1 MTYKDFV
8 KTTPKV
14 MAIGLVAAA
23 LVVGRVLDDLL
34 SESDIVMIFLIA
46 VVCVAYSTDRVA
58 VVLASVISVVVF
70 NFFFVSPRHT
80 LLVDDLRYIVTFVV
94 MGALG
99 LMVSS
104 LVERVRKQAES
115 ALRRQSALEQETLR
129 NSLLSSVSHDL
140 RTPIASIV
148 GNAELL
154 QSSSLAPQTQ
164 SELLES
170 VISEGRRLESFLNN
184 VLETTRL
191 EGQPALRKEWTP
203 VEELVGAALHRLKG
217 RAEGFE
223 IETVFRSKPQW
234 VFVDERAITSVIFNL
249 VENALKFSP
258 PGTRVQIVSEVGPQS
273 WTFAVRDQ
281 GSGFELAEKDA
292 LFQRFYRASK
302 DSKTGGSGLGLAIV
316 KVVVESHD
324 GTVLAS
330 AFENGSSFGFKM
342 PMPEIPDFLV
352 HE

>member
-14 MAIGLVAAA
+14 IALGLVGLA
-23 LVVGRVLDDLL
+23 LVVGRLLDGLL

-46 VVCVAYSTDRVA
+46 VVCVAFSTDRIA
-58 VVLASVISVVVF
+58 VVLASVLSVAVF

-99 LMVSS
+99 LMVSG

-154 QSSSLAPQTQ
+154 QSSSLAPETQ

-170 VISEGRRLESFLNN
+170 VILEGRRLESFLHN

-191 EGQPALRKEWTP
+191 EGQPTLKKEWTP

-223 IETVFRSKPQW
+223 IKTIFRGQPQW
-234 VFVDERAITSVIFNL
+234 VLVDERAMTSVIFNL
-249 VENALKFSP
+249 AENALKFSP
-258 PGTRVQIVSEVGPQS
+258 PQTRIQIISEIDPEA
-273 WTFAVRDQ
+273 WTLSVIDQ
-281 GSGFELAEKDA
+281 GPGFDIDEKDA
-292 LFQRFYRASK
+292 LFQRFYRSP
-302 DSKTGGSGLGLAIV
+302 KTGKTAGSGLGLAIV

-324 GTVLAS
+324 GIPRAS
-330 AFENGSSFGFKM
+330 TTESGSCFGFRL
-342 PMPEIPDFLV
+342 PMPQRPDFLV